1 MTVTPSLIDLQLQ
14 SSESKVILE
23 RDFHSLKKEVDDN
36 ISKTEFA
43 KYNKYGAVNICPA
56 LPHFDDIKHK
66 LDTKIPQV
74 ALIPVAICEVDRS
87 YDREVNWSNI
97 RAYIEKETG
106 FSFDSCVVIDV
117 VYDRKRNKFIV
128 VIGQHRVVM
137 NMCCLGFLSHIPA
150 KITLLDESIKP
161 SEQIKIEAEKHNSE
175 ANNTTAQKPHER
187 GLSAYISDDKDIKR
201 YVDFCIAHNVGVKG
215 TEHLFEEKFT
225 KVCETAWAVGRAMK
239 ISTLNCGIGL
249 DLLRD
254 YLDGKKLDGKSIVA
268 ITQFTTYFDE
278 KLTEVAKANGKTKEI
293 FLQEVFN
300 HSFNACGNT
309 TEDWLDGTSVFR
321 GEATVIPVARLVKM
335 TNLYCKA
342 KKLDLGDGRK
352 STAKC
357 KWIKA
362 SDAIWVKFLN
372 KTKTHNLMRPMA
384 NNVLDNM

>member
-1 MTVTPSLIDLQLQ
+1 MTVITIPDVLLQEQAPAVVL
-14 SSESKVILE
+14 K
-23 RDFHSLKKEVDDN
+23 RDFRSLKKEVEDN
-36 ISKTEFA
+36 ISKTEFD

-56 LPHFDDIKHK
+56 LPYFDDIKHK

-137 NMCCLGFLSHIPA
+137 NICCLGFLSHIPA
-150 KITLLDESIKP
+150 KITLLDESIEP
-161 SEQIKIEAEKHNSE
+161 NEQIKIEAEKHNSE

-187 GLSAYISDDKDIKR
+187 GLSAYISDDKDIKE
-201 YVDFCIAHNVGVKG
+201 YVDFCIAHDVGVKG
-215 TEHLFEEKFT
+215 TEHLFEKEFA

-239 ISTLNCGIGL
+239 INTPNCGIGL
-249 DLLRD
+249 DLLRE

-268 ITQFTTYFDE
+268 ITQYLTYFDE
-278 KLTEVAKANGKTKEI
+278 KITKVAEANGLTKER
-293 FLQEVFN
+293 FLHEVFN
-300 HSFNACGNT
+300 YSFNTCGNT

-321 GEATVIPVARLVKM
+321 GEATVIPVARLVKL
-335 TNLYCKA
+335 TNQYCKVQ
-342 KKLDLGDGRK
+342 KLDLGDGRK

-357 KWIKA
+357 KWINAK
-362 SDAIWVKFLN
+362 DEIWVKFLD

-384 NNVLDNM
+384 NNELGGM

>member
-23 RDFHSLKKEVDDN
+23 RDFRSLKKEVEKN
-36 ISKTEFA
+36 ILKTEFD

-137 NMCCLGFLSHIPA
+137 NMCCLDFISHIPA
-150 KITLLDESIKP
+150 KITLLDESIEP

-187 GLSAYISDDKDIKR
+187 GLSAYISDDREVKE
-201 YVDFCIAHNVGVKG
+201 YVDFCIAHAVGVKG

>member
-23 RDFHSLKKEVDDN
+23 RDFRSLKKEVEKN
-36 ISKTEFA
+36 ISKTELE
-43 KYNKYGAVNICPA
+43 KYKKYGAVNTCPD
-56 LPHFDDIKHK
+56 LPYFNDIKHK